1 MTFNVQNLSS
11 SLNKTGI
18 AKASH
23 FEVELTGPGELNK
36 ERDLL
41 FRIDT
46 AELPGRTITTTDF
59 RFSNYGPL
67 SRIPYNQIYGDFTIQ
82 ILASEDLREKEYI
95 EAWQNKMIDTGAFD
109 EDGGTQTRSSSKF
122 NVKYF
127 DEYAGTVTLR
137 QYGSSREL
145 RSVHTFNQA
154 YPIIMQPVTLSWAD
168 ENPIKLNVTFA
179 YRNYKVA
186 FRIQDQPKYGIG
198 FGFSIGPGGIT
209 GNVRIPGLGNINAGT
224 IGGVRAVSGAIGPLS
239 GVFSKIRK

>member
-11 SLNKTGI
+11 SLNKSGI

-23 FEVELTGPGELNK
+23 FEVQLTGPGELNS

-46 AELPGRTITTTDF
+46 AELPGRTIATTDF

-67 SRIPYNQIYGDFTIQ
+67 SRIPYNQIYSDFTIQ
-82 ILASEDLREKEYI
+82 IISSEDLREKEYI

-109 EDGGTQTRSSSKF
+109 EDGGTEARSVSKF

-127 DEYAGTVTLR
+127 DDYAGTVTLR
-137 QYGSSREL
+137 QYGSARDL
-145 RSVHTFNQA
+145 RSVHIFNQA
-154 YPIIMQPVTLSWAD
+154 YPIILQPVTLSWAD
-168 ENPIKLNVTFA
+168 ENPVKLNVTFA

-186 FRIQDQPKYGIG
+186 FRVQDQPKRGIG
-198 FGFSIGPGGIT
+198 FGFSIGPGGVS
-209 GNVRIPGLGNINAGT
+209 GNVSIPGLGNINAGT
-224 IGGVRAVSGAIGPLS
+224 IGGGTVVSGSVGGIN
-239 GVFSKIRK
+239 F